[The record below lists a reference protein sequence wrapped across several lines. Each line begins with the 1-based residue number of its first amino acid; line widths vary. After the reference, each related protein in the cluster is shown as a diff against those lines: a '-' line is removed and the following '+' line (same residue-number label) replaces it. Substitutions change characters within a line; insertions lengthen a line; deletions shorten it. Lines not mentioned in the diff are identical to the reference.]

1 MTNPKPY
8 VNYYQESTSISSAE
22 FNNII
27 NRNRFN
33 IVKFELKH
41 IFSYFNKYQ
50 QYDYLWNYCYNFI

>member
-50 QYDYLWNYCYNFI
+50 QYDYL